1 MSKHNPDQPKK
12 KLPNTPASTILRYT
26 NVAFQMIVIIVA
38 GSLGG
43 VYLDQ
48 LTELA
53 FPVYTVVGTV
63 LSVFAAVYISI
74 KEFLKK

>member
-1 MSKHNPDQPKK
+1 
-12 KLPNTPASTILRYT
+12 
-26 NVAFQMIVIIVA
+26 MIVIIVA

-53 FPVYTVVGTV
+53 FPVYTVAGTV
-63 LSVFAAVYISI
+63 LSVFAAIYISV